1 MTGLIGLLAMVFG
14 GIAIW
19 AALQL
24 KRENHTAPPRRR
36 TRPSTRST
44 EPSDPWGVA
53 NMRRGERYEVRIKPR
68 RR

>member
-24 KRENHTAPPRRR
+24 TRERHTPPPRRR
-36 TRPSTRST
+36 PRPSNPSA
-44 EPSDPWGVA
+44 EPADPWGVA
-53 NMRRGERYEVRIKPR
+53 NMRRGERYEPRIKPR
-68 RR
+68 QR